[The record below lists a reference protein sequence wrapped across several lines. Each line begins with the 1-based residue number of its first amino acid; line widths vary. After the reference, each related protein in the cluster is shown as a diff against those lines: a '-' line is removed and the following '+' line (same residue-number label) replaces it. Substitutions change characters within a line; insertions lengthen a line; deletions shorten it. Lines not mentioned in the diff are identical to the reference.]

1 MERAD
6 RERHE
11 PRLGPF
17 GGEMHRLRLCLL
29 SIVTAAL
36 VGFAAAPLDAQ
47 GRRQAPGAPRDL
59 SAGEIQQLFDAM
71 LLMQAQK
78 VLALDEA
85 QMARF
90 VPRLQDL
97 QGTRRRAQRE
107 RAQVIAELQRLSA
120 QRADEESTQN
130 EAALAKS
137 LDALKA
143 LDAKSHADLRRAY
156 DAVDEVL
163 TPWQRARF
171 RVLEEQI
178 ERRKLDLISRARQAT
193 DRPAGRVPP
202 RRPPGR

>member
-1 MERAD
+1 MARAD
-6 RERHE
+6 REGDE
-11 PRLGPF
+11 PRLEPC
-17 GGEMHRLRLCLL
+17 GGEMHRLRLRLL
-29 SIVTAAL
+29 SFVTAAL

-47 GRRQAPGAPRDL
+47 GRRQVPGAPRDM

-78 VLALDEA
+78 VLALDET

-90 VPRLQDL
+90 VPRLQNL
-97 QGTRRRAQRE
+97 QETRRRAQRE
-107 RAQVIAELQRLSA
+107 RAQIIAELQRLSA
-120 QRADEESTQN
+120 QPGVEETTQS
-130 EAALAKS
+130 EAALVKS

-143 LDAKSHADLRRAY
+143 LDAQSHADLRRAY

-163 TPWQRARF
+163 TAWQRARF

-178 ERRKLDLISRARQAT
+178 ERRKLDLISRARQAIE
-193 DRPAGRVPP
+193 RPAGRLPP